1 MADRVVVIG
10 DPASVFV
17 QTPVRFWRER
27 GVDAVILT
35 ARWTGGPTVDGD
47 LPVVTAESLAPPWTV
62 SAARAVYSLLDV
74 ANASILAVDPARV
87 RTALQA
93 WAHTA
98 VPPSIAPPAYDA
110 LLIAA
115 AADALDP
122 VCVFAH
128 EAFAYGLA
136 ASACTAPRR
145 ALMAWGADV
154 LQYAEMTDI
163 THALVR
169 QSLHGVHYVLTNTA
183 TMEDAIH
190 ARFDVPRERIARIS
204 YGVDRRLFQR
214 ATGAR
219 AAAIRR
225 HYGIAAD
232 APVLMNIRRFLPHWG
247 STLAWPAMA
256 ALAEARPTLH
266 LVLLGGAASD
276 ADMTATEAEARARGL
291 AGRVTFV
298 RGDVPLATVA
308 DLMAVADVSLSLVR
322 TLEPVSWSVQ
332 QAVACGSA
340 VVVADQASY
349 ALEAQRGLA
358 VHRLSSCGVE
368 AVAAAAGA
376 LLDDPGRVASM
387 AAANARYVSDHH
399 DRETELTRLLRIV
412 AGAATADRLLATA
425 LARP

>member
-1 MADRVVVIG
+1 MTDRVVVIG

-17 QTPVRFWRER
+17 QTPVRYWRER

-35 ARWTGGPTVDGD
+35 ARWNGGGTVDGD
-47 LPVVTAESLAPPWTV
+47 LPVIAAETLAPPWLV
-62 SAARAVYSLLDV
+62 SAARATYALLDA
-74 ANASILAVDPARV
+74 ANASSLALDPARV

-98 VPPSIAPPAYDA
+98 VPPSIAPPGHDA

-122 VCVFAH
+122 ACVFAH

-136 ASACTAPRR
+136 ASSCTAPRR

-154 LQYAEMTDI
+154 LQYARMTDAAH
-163 THALVR
+163 TLVR
-169 QSLHGVHYVLTNTA
+169 HSLHGVHYILTNTA
-183 TMEDAIH
+183 TMEDALH
-190 ARFDVPRERIARIS
+190 DRFDVPRTRIARIS

-225 HYGIAAD
+225 SCGIAD
-232 APVLMNIRRFLPHWG
+232 GAPVVMNIRRFLPHWG
-247 STLAWPAMA
+247 SSLAWPAMA
-256 ALAEARPTLH
+256 ALAEARPAVH

-276 ADMTATEAEARARGL
+276 DEVMAAEADAGARGL
-291 AGRVTFV
+291 TGRVTFV

-308 DLMAVADVSLSLVR
+308 DLMAVADVSLSLVG
-322 TLEPVSWSVQ
+322 TLEPVSWSVL

-349 ALEAQRGLA
+349 ALEGDRGLA
-358 VHRLSSCGVE
+358 VHRLPACGAPDIAA
-368 AVAAAAGA
+368 AVAA
-376 LLDDPGRVASM
+376 LLDDPDRVSAM
-387 AAANARYVSDHH
+387 AQANARYLSAHH
-399 DRETELTRLLRIV
+399 DRDVELTRLLRIV
-412 AGAATADRLLATA
+412 AGAATAERLLPPA
-425 LARP
+425 LARA